1 MSKYR
6 VIKYKDAYYIQEKT
20 LLFWTNIYVRKVF
33 VYSDGDIRVHK
44 DYMALSASS
53 LEGAIN
59 ILKKCKNNYLPTFKH
74 LGHRIFTTFW
84 YNDFIYV
91 DEKTLLYSDSSEELC
106 EKIAL
111 YEDEQKNQKNRE
123 KEERK
128 KIVCYLEDE

>member
-6 VIKYKDAYYIQEKT
+6 VIKYKDTYYIQEKT

-33 VYSDGDIRVHK
+33 IYANDDISVYKEYI
-44 DYMALSASS
+44 ALTSYN
-53 LEGAIN
+53 LDDAID

-91 DEKTLLYSDSSEELC
+91 DEKTLLYSYSSEKLC
-106 EKIAL
+106 EAIAL
-111 YEDEQKNQKNRE
+111 YEDEQKNQKNQE
-123 KEERK
+123 KERRK